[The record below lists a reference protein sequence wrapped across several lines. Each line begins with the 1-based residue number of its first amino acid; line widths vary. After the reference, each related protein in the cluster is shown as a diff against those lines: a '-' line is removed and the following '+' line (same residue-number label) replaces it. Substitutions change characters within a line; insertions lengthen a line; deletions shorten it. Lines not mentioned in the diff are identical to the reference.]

1 MRTVAEPTVML
12 AAGMELVWMGSRLRE
27 TSLWAVA
34 VQMPLRP
41 PLLMAEAPSLTT
53 W

>member
-1 MRTVAEPTVML
+1 MRTVVPPTCTL
-12 AAGMELVWMGSRLRE
+12 AAGMELVSIGSRLRE
-27 TSLWAVA
+27 TSACGAA

-41 PLLMAEAPSLTT
+41 PLLMAEAPSDTT